1 MGIGHNKNVYNK
13 YCVHITIT
21 KIDIIDK
28 NWHRYT
34 KLHKR
39 VRYVRGGRG
48 GKVLTSLEVLCEN
61 LSECEG
67 LVDEVGLTGVGLLL
81 LLRCSLEYT
90 SEKGSEGLERRGM

>member
-1 MGIGHNKNVYNK
+1 M
-13 YCVHITIT
+13 
-21 KIDIIDK
+21 
-28 NWHRYT
+28 
-34 KLHKR
+34 
-39 VRYVRGGRG
+39 RGGRG

-67 LVDEVGLTGVGLLL
+67 LVGEVGLTGVGLLL